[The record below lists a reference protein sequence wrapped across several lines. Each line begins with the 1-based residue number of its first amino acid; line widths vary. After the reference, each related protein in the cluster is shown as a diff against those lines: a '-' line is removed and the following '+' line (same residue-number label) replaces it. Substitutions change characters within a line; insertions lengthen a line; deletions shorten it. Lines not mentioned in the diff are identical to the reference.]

1 MAIEI
6 APNLF
11 RLPTMGS
18 FINSYA
24 LINDDSSV
32 TLVDCGLAG
41 SYKKLIPDLARIGK
55 HPKDVKNVLFTHAHD
70 DHVGGASEMIVKCEI
85 PNVMMHELDSD
96 LAAQG
101 KTPPVDTSYFSGKIM
116 AKMPKKGYVP
126 FMVTRRLQDGEIINT
141 AGGLQVIHTPGHT
154 LGHISLLHLESE
166 TLITGDSIFNMTS
179 RMTWALSGFCVNFN
193 QSKETAK
200 RFLYLDFKNA
210 CFTHGPEIRDVGK
223 QKIKQAFLKSKSRNL
238 FAVSFD

>member
-1 MAIEI
+1 MAIKI
-6 APNLF
+6 GPNLF
-11 RLPTMGS
+11 RLPTLGS

-70 DHVGGASEMIVKCEI
+70 DHVGGASEMIIKCEI
-85 PNVMMHELDSD
+85 PNVMMHEEDSD
-96 LAAQG
+96 LASQG
-101 KTPPVDTSYFSGKIM
+101 KTPPVDTSHFSGKVM
-116 AKMPKKGYVP
+116 AKLPKKGYEP
-126 FMVTRRLQDGEIINT
+126 FVVTRRLKDLEIIDT

-179 RMTWALSGFCVNFN
+179 RMTWALSGFCVNYK
-193 QSKETAK
+193 QSQDTARK
-200 RFLYLDFKNA
+200 FLNLDFRNA
-210 CFTHGPEIRDVGK
+210 CFTHGPEIKGK
-223 QKIKQAFLKSKSRNL
+223 GKDRIKQFLSKKGLN
-238 FAVSFD
+238 